1 MIWVFLTSRQIDW
14 AHLVRYR
21 MHKALRANAS
31 LPYPQLVTLF
41 LRHFQIPL
49 DDEPFVQVKR
59 SFAIGPG
66 AVTSFGYRTDRNG
79 QWLKKD
85 ALPPQ
90 DECTPSPPPQR
101 DDSALMTE
109 VLSELRGLRTYVGE
123 LFDSLDNHFAGMDI
137 RLTQLEEDVGYI
149 RQSFDLPPP
158 PPPS

>member
-1 MIWVFLTSRQIDW
+1 
-14 AHLVRYR
+14 
-21 MHKALRANAS
+21 MHKALRANAP
-31 LPYPQLVTLF
+31 LPYPHLITLF

-59 SFAIGPG
+59 SFAIGAG
-66 AVTSFGYRTDRNG
+66 AVTSFGYRKDWNG

-90 DECTPSPPPQR
+90 DERTPSPPPPR
-101 DDSALMTE
+101 EDSALMNE
-109 VLSELRGLRTYVGE
+109 VLSELRGLRSYVGDR
-123 LFDSLDNHFAGMDI
+123 FDSLDTRFAGMDI